1 MAQLST
7 YNVYQ
12 QRLFRFLQDY
22 HLYKFEDDEQET
34 IDFIVS
40 RSDLAKEAYKIASYA
55 GKAAL
60 ECEDAALETLYADL
74 HFSPITYLIEAYIDL
89 YGIELDKAEACQ
101 IYKNPTVRKIFA
113 KYGSD
118 IEGDP
123 KEELLIDELTPFMG
137 KYRLE
142 VSTFDRTPH
151 LLSL

>member
-22 HLYKFEDDEQET
+22 HQYKFEDNEQET

-40 RSDLAKEAYKIASYA
+40 RSDSAKEAYKKASDA

-89 YGIELDKAEACQ
+89 FGIELEKSEVCQ
-101 IYKNPTVRKIFA
+101 IYKNPTVRDIFD
-113 KYGSD
+113 KYGQD

-123 KEELLIDELTPFMG
+123 KEELLVEELTPFME

-142 VSTFDRTPH
+142 HS
-151 LLSL
+151 